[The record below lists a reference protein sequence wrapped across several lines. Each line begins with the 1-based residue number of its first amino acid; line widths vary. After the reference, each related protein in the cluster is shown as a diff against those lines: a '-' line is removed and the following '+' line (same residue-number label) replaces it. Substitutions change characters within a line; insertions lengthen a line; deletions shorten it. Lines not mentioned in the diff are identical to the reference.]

1 MNTTEITA
9 SLALRSVVDVLASAD
24 HVTVLC
30 HTRPDADTIGSGL
43 AIAGA
48 LRSRGTVVEVS
59 FPGPTRLPAALA
71 ELPGADLLIE
81 PEDVVGYPVVV
92 AVDCASIHR
101 LEALAS
107 VLESATESIVVDHHA
122 SNAGFG
128 TVNLVDPGAD
138 CTAEL
143 ALAIIDALD
152 VPLDVGV
159 ATCLYAGV
167 VTDTGSFKWA
177 QPKSHR
183 IAARLLELGV
193 DGRTWT
199 RHLLDTHRFAWLSM
213 VSAALDSAVLVE
225 EAFGGRG
232 LVYAVVDH
240 GSTQALG
247 WEESESV
254 VDIVRTTAEAEVAVV
269 FKEAG
274 PGDWTVSMRA
284 KSEVDLVPI
293 ARAHGG
299 GGHRLACGYS
309 ASGSADEVVGQLLRS
324 V

>member
-1 MNTTEITA
+1 MSTTETTA
-9 SLALRSVVDVLASAD
+9 STALQSIVDVLADAD
-24 HVTVLC
+24 RVTVLC

-48 LRSRGTVVEVS
+48 LRSRGVVVEVS
-59 FPGPTRLPAALA
+59 FPGPTVLPAALA
-71 ELPGADLLIE
+71 ELPGAELLVDATE
-81 PEDVVGYPVVV
+81 VVGYPTVV

-101 LEALAS
+101 LEGLS
-107 VLESATESIVVDHHA
+107 GVLESAQRSIVIDHHA
-122 SNAGFG
+122 SNQGFG
-128 TVNLVDPGAD
+128 TINLVDPTAD

-143 ALAIIDALD
+143 VLTIIDALD
-152 VPLDVGV
+152 VPLDLAV

-177 QPKSHR
+177 RPKSHR

-213 VSAALDSAVLVE
+213 VADALRSAVLVRD
-225 EAFGGRG
+225 AFDGRG

-240 GSTQALG
+240 ASTAALG

-254 VDIVRTTAEAEVAVV
+254 VDIVRTTSEAEVAVV
-269 FKEAG
+269 FKEAS
-274 PGDWTVSMRA
+274 PGEWTVSMRA
-284 KSEVDLVPI
+284 KADVDLVPI

-299 GGHRLACGYS
+299 GGHQLACGYS
-309 ASGSADEVVGQLLRS
+309 ATGSADEVVGQLLTS

>member
-1 MNTTEITA
+1 MKTTETPA
-9 SLALRSVVDVLASAD
+9 ATALRSVVDVLATAD

-48 LRSRGTVVEVS
+48 LRSRGVVVEVS

-71 ELPGADLLIE
+71 QLPGADLLVDETEVI
-81 PEDVVGYPVVV
+81 GYHTVI
-92 AVDCASIHR
+92 AVDCASVHR
-101 LEALAS
+101 LEGLS
-107 VLESATESIVVDHHA
+107 RVLESAQCSIVVDHHA
-122 SNAGFG
+122 SNPGFG
-128 TVNLVDPGAD
+128 TVNLVDPSAD

-143 ALAIIDALD
+143 VLAFIDAMN
-152 VPLDVGV
+152 VPLDLDV

-177 QPKSHR
+177 RPKSHR

-199 RHLLDTHRFAWLSM
+199 RHLLDTHRFAWLTM
-213 VSAALDSAVLVE
+213 VADALRSAVLVKD
-225 EAFGGRG
+225 AFDGRG
-232 LVYAVVDH
+232 LVYAVVEH
-240 GSTQALG
+240 ASTAALG

-254 VDIVRTTAEAEVAVV
+254 VDIVRTTSEAEVAVV
-269 FKEAG
+269 FKEAA
-274 PGDWTVSMRA
+274 PGQWTVSLRA
-284 KSEVDLVPI
+284 KADIDLVPI
-293 ARAHGG
+293 ARDHGG

-309 ASGSADEVVGQLLRS
+309 ATGSADDVVGQLLNS

>member
-1 MNTTEITA
+1 MNVTTATDA
-9 SLALRSVVDVLASAD
+9 TALRNAVDALAAVT

-48 LRSRGTVVEVS
+48 LRNLGVVVEVS
-59 FPGPTRLPAALA
+59 FPGPTRLPPPLA
-71 ELPGADLLIE
+71 ELPGADLLVD
-81 PEDVVGYPVVV
+81 PTDVIGYPTVV
-92 AVDCASIHR
+92 AVDCASIAR
-101 LEALAS
+101 LAGLS
-107 VLESATESIVVDHHA
+107 VVLESAQESIVVDHHA
-122 SNAGFG
+122 SNGGFG
-128 TVNLVDPGAD
+128 TINVVDPSAD

-143 ALAIIDALD
+143 VLEIIDTLNVPIDLD
-152 VPLDVGV
+152 V

-177 QPKSHR
+177 RPQSHR

-193 DGRTWT
+193 DGRRWT
-199 RHLLDTHRFAWLSM
+199 RQLLDTHRFEWLNM
-213 VSAALDSAVLVE
+213 VADALRSAVLVE
-225 EAFGGRG
+225 EAFDGRG

-240 GSTQALG
+240 ASTAALG

-254 VDIVRTTAEAEVAVV
+254 VDIVRTTSEAEVAVV
-269 FKEAG
+269 FKEAARG
-274 PGDWTVSMRA
+274 EWTVSLRA

-309 ASGSADEVVGQLLRS
+309 ASGAAADVVGQLLNS